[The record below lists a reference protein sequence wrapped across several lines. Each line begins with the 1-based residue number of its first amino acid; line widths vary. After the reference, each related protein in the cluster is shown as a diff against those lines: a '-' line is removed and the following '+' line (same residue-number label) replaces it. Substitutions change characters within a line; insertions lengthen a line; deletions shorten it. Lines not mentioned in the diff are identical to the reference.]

1 MIMLRHLTPPHLSI
15 SGNRDE
21 FNVAHKTE
29 RFSEFYD
36 SSSKARIKDQ
46 TKHLDSGSQAGS
58 RVTTLQGKMGLG
70 YSTPSQR
77 CNT

>member
-15 SGNRDE
+15 SGNSDE

-58 RVTTLQGKMGLG
+58 RVTTRQNGFRLQYTLAAM
-70 YSTPSQR
+70 
-77 CNT
+77 